1 MNPEATVFVVDDDP
15 SIRRALQRLIES
27 VGLRAEVYGTAQDF
41 LSAYDSSKAGCLVL
55 DVRMPGLSGLDLQK
69 TLASRKI
76 DVPVVFI
83 TGHADVH
90 MSVGAM
96 KAGALDFIEKPFKE
110 QVLLDAIFSAIDRDA
125 QIRSQKSTRS
135 RIEDRLAMLTP
146 REREV
151 LTHVVVG
158 KLNKEVAAEMGISEK
173 TIKVHRARVMK
184 KMQAESLAELV
195 LLAQSAGICGNG
207 EQMKPEIRK
216 PSGSELMAARG

>member
-1 MNPEATVFVVDDDP
+1 LAAYDP
-15 SIRRALQRLIES
+15 S
-27 VGLRAEVYGTAQDF
+27 
-41 LSAYDSSKAGCLVL
+41 KPGCLVL

-76 DVPVVFI
+76 DIPVVFI

-96 KAGALDFIEKPFKE
+96 KAGAMDFIEKPFKE
-110 QVLLDAIFSAIDRDA
+110 QVLLDAIFSAIERDA
-125 QIRSQKSTRS
+125 HIRSQKSSRS
-135 RIEDRLAMLTP
+135 RIEDRIALLTP

-184 KMQAESLAELV
+184 KMQAES
-195 LLAQSAGICGNG
+195 
-207 EQMKPEIRK
+207 
-216 PSGSELMAARG
+216 